1 MKLQWGASTDVGMVR
16 QQNEDSFLAEE
27 TLFVVAD
34 GMGGHNAGEVA
45 SALAVTT
52 LKAGARLG
60 IDTTEDFRE
69 LVQQANSAIYTA
81 SLDDSTQSGMGTT
94 VTALSIVEG
103 EEPRVLV
110 ANVGDSR
117 AYLWRSGALSRLSV
131 DHSYVQELVNE
142 GIITPEAARV
152 HPRRNI
158 VTRALGIDRSVMVD
172 VFTHFVRTGDRIV
185 LCSDGL
191 VDEVADVEIARV
203 LGQHTDPQETAEAL
217 VMVANT
223 NGGRDNTTVIVVDV
237 LDDISEPIASSAP
250 DNTAPMQSPSVD
262 AIDSGLVGAGVGS
275 AGVVKK
281 SRVGVV
287 LFWTALVAIVI
298 SGITVV
304 GVYARSGYFIGFDKD
319 SRVAVY
325 RGRVGGV
332 LWFNP
337 TIDTQTTLSG
347 EDLPEDVL
355 RDVALNRTFTSS
367 TMASKYLAL
376 VRIAIID
383 ATTTTS
389 TTSTTVG

>member
-60 IDTTEDFRE
+60 IDDAEVFRE

-191 VDEVADVEIARV
+191 VDEVADTEIAQV
-203 LGQHTDPQETAEAL
+203 LGQHSDPQETAEAL

-223 NGGRDNTTVIVVDV
+223 NGGRDNTTVVVVDV
-237 LDDISEPIASSAP
+237 LDDISEPLVTSVP
-250 DNTAPMQSPSVD
+250 DNTAPIYMST
-262 AIDSGLVGAGVGS
+262 ANAELVGVGGVG
-275 AGVVKK
+275 AVAKKK
-281 SRVGVV
+281 SRVGMV
-287 LFWTALVAIVI
+287 LFWSALVTII
-298 SGITVV
+298 LSGITIV
-304 GVYARSGYFIGFDKD
+304 GVYARSGYFIGFDED

-332 LWFNP
+332 LWFGP
-337 TIDTQTTLSG
+337 TVDTQTTLSG
-347 EDLPEDVL
+347 DDLPEDVL